1 MNSCVILNFLVYF
14 LYKRRLHFIAFNPYL
29 SNSLWST
36 SGKET
41 LYNSKVIVH
50 YCRTMVPSSFLN
62 IEILF
67 QVLLSLHYSWHV
79 HIMHSATYTFSS
91 PVFNTKS
98 LSLNVKAINK
108 NLWKMAL
115 QFAEPLFLLNS
126 QAIVLFNTAPLSYIV
141 SSFAALR
148 NPSVLTIDNVSYKLL
163 VYISQIKKQ
172 FLWCHEC

>member
-1 MNSCVILNFLVYF
+1 M
-14 LYKRRLHFIAFNPYL
+14 
-29 SNSLWST
+29 
-36 SGKET
+36 
-41 LYNSKVIVH
+41 
-50 YCRTMVPSSFLN
+50 PSSFLN

-91 PVFNTKS
+91 PVFNTKF
-98 LSLNVKAINK
+98 LSLNVKAMNK
-108 NLWKMAL
+108 NLCKIAL

-163 VYISQIKKQ
+163 VYILQTKKQ
-172 FLWCHEC
+172 FL